1 MASIFYPARTACVCA
16 ADLKEKKK
24 ISTGMNTPPTP
35 KQYSSFVSESFG
47 QPHIVYIITFLESI
61 FFPKRNKK
69 HMLCIVYNFL
79 GFLGYCQTCIMRGH
93 GAAEFPSYHKLAC
106 MAPLLS
112 PQSSSNWC
120 NWTSPLL
127 SSKRRSSIA
136 YAPNTLD
143 NESHA
148 AGQEGRLARRCSV
161 NKFQS
166 H

>member
-1 MASIFYPARTACVCA
+1 
-16 ADLKEKKK
+16 
-24 ISTGMNTPPTP
+24 MNTPPTP

-47 QPHIVYIITFLESI
+47 QPHIVYTITFLESI

-112 PQSSSNWC
+112 PQSSSN
-120 NWTSPLL
+120 
-127 SSKRRSSIA
+127 
-136 YAPNTLD
+136 
-143 NESHA
+143 
-148 AGQEGRLARRCSV
+148 
-161 NKFQS
+161 
-166 H
+166 